1 MRSARD
7 SGSRSADLRPVF
19 GAQPVGRQNGA
30 RQRNR
35 PTSLLHD
42 LLFLLLISGVL
53 IAQAM
58 FGDL

>member
-1 MRSARD
+1 MTSD
-7 SGSRSADLRPVF
+7 SRLKPDRGETQRRLRLDAKRES
-19 GAQPVGRQNGA
+19 GGA

-35 PTSLLHD
+35 PSLLHD
-42 LLFLLLISGVL
+42 LLFLLLISGVW